1 LLGIGLASTFSM
13 VGSVLLTLVQFTLT
27 GPGAGD
33 GVARLPAGDP
43 PVWASTMIRLQP
55 PAGPD
60 ASPAEA
66 RAVGPANGPRPDS
79 VVAVVAREDAAT
91 HVSLMGLSETSALD
105 YSPLT
110 RRERWRLFMNQTVT
124 SLGAYAPVVVTAVV
138 AQRLRTPPEW
148 GDNASGF
155 GKRMALA
162 FGTNVVKG
170 VIQSGG
176 AALLKQDPR
185 FIRSGGGGFWR
196 RAGHAVLFTVFT
208 YDDRGRTCFGS
219 ANVASFYGSNV
230 VSALLYPPG
239 HHAWREGVQAANLQM
254 AMSAAFNVLQEFWPD
269 MRRILRRSHS
279 LKGQPGAPASRSSRV
294 P

>member
-1 LLGIGLASTFSM
+1 M
-13 VGSVLLTLVQFTLT
+13 VGPALLTLLQFSVS

-33 GVARLPAGDP
+33 GVARIPAGDP
-43 PVWASTMIRLQP
+43 PVWTSTMIRLEP

-60 ASPAEA
+60 AAPAEA
-66 RAVGPANGPRPDS
+66 RAVSPANGPRPDS
-79 VVAVVAREDAAT
+79 VVAVVAREEAAT
-91 HVSLMGLSETSALD
+91 RVSLMGLSETSALD

-124 SLGAYAPVVVTAVV
+124 SPGAFAPVAVTAVL
-138 AQRLRTPPEW
+138 AQRFRTPPEW

-155 GKRMALA
+155 AKRMALA

-170 VIQSGG
+170 VIQSAGD
-176 AALLKQDPR
+176 ALLKQDPR

-196 RAGHAVLFTVFT
+196 RVGHAVLFTVFT
-208 YDDRGRTCFGS
+208 YDDGGRTCFGS
-219 ANVASFYGSNV
+219 ANVASFYASNV
-230 VSALLYPPG
+230 VSAAFYPPG

-254 AMSAAFNVLQEFWPD
+254 AMSAAFNVFQEFWPD
-269 MRRILRRSHS
+269 IRRTLRRSHS
-279 LKGQPGAPASRSSRV
+279 LKGQPGATASRSSRV